1 VYIPLFILAECTFVS
16 VLNGHNLFGFCFYQL
31 VDILAE
37 LVSQLLQLIF
47 QLLDFILRNVFLA
60 QLL

>member
-1 VYIPLFILAECTFVS
+1 MYFVS